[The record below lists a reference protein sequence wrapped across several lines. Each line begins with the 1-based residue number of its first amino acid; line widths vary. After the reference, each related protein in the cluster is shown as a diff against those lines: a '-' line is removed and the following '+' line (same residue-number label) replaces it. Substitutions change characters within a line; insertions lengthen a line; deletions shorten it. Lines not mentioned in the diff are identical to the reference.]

1 MRTITLASAAAVV
14 AATCLGASTG
24 NATAQDPRSA
34 DTDTTQQLADQS
46 RVAVQ
51 ALGAIDAHPGATHA
65 GAGQQFRVTDALVD
79 PDGVSHVRVERT
91 YRGLAVVGGD
101 MVVHRDADGSFDGA
115 SLTLARTPRLST
127 AAAVPEAAA
136 RATAVSAARS
146 DDVSRVG
153 QARRSALVVDAR
165 DGTPALAWRVVTG
178 GVQADGTPSRILTYV
193 DASTGRTLGSE
204 QTVETVEGSGESLY
218 GGTVPLELTLSG
230 GAYALQDPTRGD
242 TYTTDLNNQTDPLTC
257 QILGTG
263 CPTGTTFTSADT
275 SFGDGTTSSRESAGV
290 DAQYGTNETWDY
302 YLNTHGRSGIAGD
315 GAGSFNR
322 VHYGTN
328 YANAFW
334 QDTCFC
340 MTYGDGDGSTFSP
353 LTSLDVAGHE
363 MSHGVTSTTA
373 GLEYSGE
380 SGGLNE
386 ATSDIF
392 GSLVEFYAANGSD
405 VGDYLIGEEISL
417 GGGALRYMDQPSR
430 DGNSADCWSSD
441 VGNLDVHYS
450 SGVANH
456 FFFLLAVGSGQ
467 QTINGVSYDSPTCDG
482 STVTGIGNDAAGAI
496 WYRALTVYMTSGT
509 DYAGARAATLSAA
522 DDLYGAGSAQ
532 SQAVAAAW
540 SAVSVG

>member
-14 AATCLGASTG
+14 AATCLAASTG

-127 AAAVPEAAA
+127 AAAVSEAAA

-290 DAQYGTNETWDY
+290 DAAVRHQRDLGLLQEHARPQRHRRRRRG
-302 YLNTHGRSGIAGD
+302 LVQPGALRHQLRQRVLGRQLLLHD
-315 GAGSFNR
+315 VR
-322 VHYGTN
+322 RRRRP
-328 YANAFW
+328 
-334 QDTCFC
+334 
-340 MTYGDGDGSTFSP
+340 TFSP
-353 LTSLDVAGHE
+353 LVSLDVAGHE
-363 MSHGVTSTTA
+363 MTHGVTPHTA
-373 GLEYSGE
+373 GLDLLGRVRRPERGDQRHLRHH
-380 SGGLNE
+380 GRVLRRTTPTTP
-386 ATSDIF
+386 AT
-392 GSLVEFYAANGSD
+392 
-405 VGDYLIGEEISL
+405 
-417 GGGALRYMDQPSR
+417 
-430 DGNSADCWSSD
+430 
-441 VGNLDVHYS
+441 
-450 SGVANH
+450 
-456 FFFLLAVGSGQ
+456 
-467 QTINGVSYDSPTCDG
+467 T
-482 STVTGIGNDAAGAI
+482 
-496 WYRALTVYMTSGT
+496 
-509 DYAGARAATLSAA
+509 
-522 DDLYGAGSAQ
+522 
-532 SQAVAAAW
+532 
-540 SAVSVG
+540 